1 MKKSLPKLIA
11 FLENYNAW
19 RRGSYLYE
27 QPVPEELG
35 QCLDQAVEMLKKMT
49 WQPMETAP
57 QDHLFVGIYGPID
70 PPLWKEYSFFYAIG
84 DGLYKCREIS
94 SVTFPSEHC
103 KIFGWVEIPKYEG
116 WSGTQ
121 WQLRP
126 ETPSSSDHEY
136 QVKTAIDML
145 TSLEKRL
152 QKP

>member
-1 MKKSLPKLIA
+1 MKKSLPNLISY
-11 FLENYNAW
+11 FENYNRW
-19 RRGSYLYE
+19 RRGSPVDE
-27 QPVPEELG
+27 QPSQEGLNR
-35 QCLDQAVEMLKKMT
+35 CIDQAVDLLKKMT

-94 SVTFPSEHC
+94 SVTFPNEHC

-136 QVKTAIDML
+136 QVKAAADML
-145 TSLEKRL
+145 TSLKKRL
-152 QKP
+152 QKS